1 MKYVAHSF
9 ARLILIATGNQS
21 GAQALPFTPGISG
34 NPSGRPKVTL
44 ADGRTLADLARE
56 HTETAISV
64 LAEIAA
70 NKAESAS
77 ARVSAATA
85 LLDRGWGR
93 PKQAIVGD
101 ASEDPIQVMRR
112 LGSTPAHLLTPE
124 ESTHVMDF
132 FFGKEFVQQTLAE
145 PRGYIEHQ

>member
-1 MKYVAHSF
+1 M
-9 ARLILIATGNQS
+9 
-21 GAQALPFTPGISG
+21 PFTPGISG

-56 HTETAISV
+56 HTETAIAV

-124 ESTHVMDF
+124 ESTRVMDF

-145 PRGYIEHQ
+145 PMGYIEHQ